1 MSPAQS
7 WPPRL
12 VAITDLERLDRD
24 VLVRRARELARAAQP
39 GGVALLL
46 RDHTASGRQRLAL
59 GLALRDAARE
69 HEQQLW
75 VADRIDLAL
84 LLDADTL
91 HLGEASVTAL
101 QARRLLP
108 ARVRVSRAW
117 HRPRLDERGEH
128 ELDGVEALLVSPVMA
143 PRKGR
148 PPLGLAALSGLGEQ
162 LRARNQAYPLLALG
176 GVTPE
181 NAGACLAAGAAGVA
195 AIGAA
200 FEGEP
205 GPLLEALHIAG

>member
-1 MSPAQS
+1 MSSAPS

-12 VAITDLERLDRD
+12 VAISDLERLAPD
-24 VLVRRARELARAAQP
+24 VLVRRARELARAARA

-46 RDHTASGRQRLAL
+46 RDHAATGRQRLAL

-84 LLDADTL
+84 LLDADAL

-117 HRPRLDERGEH
+117 HRARVEEAVER
-128 ELDGVEALLVSPVMA
+128 ELDGVDALLLSPVMA
-143 PRKGR
+143 LRKGR
-148 PPLGLAALSGLGEQ
+148 PALGLAALGGLGEQ
-162 LRARNQAYPLLALG
+162 LRARNQAYPLIALG

-200 FEGEP
+200 FDGEP
-205 GPLLEALHIAG
+205 GPLVEALHLGR